1 MVNCFSS
8 FGLFIICVAL
18 DLHLVMKA
26 EKDSFS
32 SCLVVSKS
40 LLVTSTSILYLYWL
54 WNSLQMSSQFLALL
68 SSTLRNHLRTAPV
81 KVFWNICTNISSIAP
96 TGYIALMYIFR
107 WDLGQPVPLNLSK
120 TGILNFGGNLTSRN
134 RESDW

>member
-1 MVNCFSS
+1 MVNCSYS
-8 FGLFIICVAL
+8 FGLFIICAAL

-68 SSTLRNHLRTAPV
+68 SSMLRNHLRAALV
-81 KVFWNICTNISSIAP
+81 KVFWNICTNISLVAP
-96 TGYIALMYIFR
+96 RGYIALMYIFR
-107 WDLGQPVPLNLSK
+107 WDLG
-120 TGILNFGGNLTSRN
+120 
-134 RESDW
+134 